1 MRHCQRG
8 EGMTLPCRARRF
20 GGCLQGVHAPG
31 GLCSPLRG
39 VVEKSFRVA
48 VQVVGAVVMA
58 VLMTV
63 VMAVVVVVAVTA
75 VVD

>member
-58 VLMTV
+58 V
-63 VMAVVVVVAVTA
+63 VMVVVVMVAATA

>member
-1 MRHCQRG
+1 
-8 EGMTLPCRARRF
+8 MTLPCRARRF

-58 VLMTV
+58 V
-63 VMAVVVVVAVTA
+63 VMVVVVMVAATA